1 MGLEVAG
8 VWVEQEKQS
17 EGSEGWTREVGS
29 RGRCGWKG
37 EVWLEGGWGTGFWIE
52 RILSIGRVVR
62 GGYCGG
68 EVGGQ

>member
-37 EVWLEGGWGTGFWIE
+37 DGEPVFGLRGFC
-52 RILSIGRVVR
+52 R
-62 GGYCGG
+62 
-68 EVGGQ
+68 